1 MREMQVVLP
10 LNVVALLKQE
20 ADELGITYSKHLLA
34 TLDVMATYKSKEL
47 NNEQLTYERKTT

>member
-10 LNVVALLKQE
+10 LNVVTLLKQE
-20 ADELGITYSKHLLA
+20 ADTLGITYSKHLLA

-47 NNEQLTYERKTT
+47 NNDKLTYQREIT